1 MTHHV
6 TLELSDEIYQPL
18 LETAQLRGQ
27 PLETVAQDCL
37 ARTLLDKHWPLL
49 RWCGAL
55 ESNIPD
61 LATEHDKYL
70 GQALAGYMTT
80 TSGRK
85 LAFAAFVNGVH
96 MKDGVDTKRVGRDLG
111 TLCEIVHGER

>member
-49 RWCGAL
+49 RWCGAF
-55 ESNIPD
+55 ESNVPD

-70 GQALAGYMTT
+70 GQALAEELKGN
-80 TSGRK
+80 R
-85 LAFAAFVNGVH
+85 
-96 MKDGVDTKRVGRDLG
+96 RQ
-111 TLCEIVHGER
+111 